1 MHHWFPCQSVWQ
13 ATITIIMFTRRN
25 STTTTRYR
33 ISSKCLGIVLLK
45 HVLFEY
51 RHWIWM
57 WPGMWTSCSVV
68 HSHLICKLWLQ
79 EVSNQLCSDIYAKAS
94 LDSEHVSDA
103 VITLSLL
110 EDHLSCNATLIIP
123 HEGDQSDWLTAAI
136 EQRNNHI
143 RVAGQPKISHYCLK
157 CMCIYTDLLTGRS
170 KHLSGRSHT
179 QPKECP
185 TSTQKDSK

>member
-1 MHHWFPCQSVWQ
+1 MCCSNIGIGYECGLVCEHHAVLSTVIWFASSDYRKSATNCAQTYMLVLPCKNNLPS
-13 ATITIIMFTRRN
+13 
-25 STTTTRYR
+25 
-33 ISSKCLGIVLLK
+33 
-45 HVLFEY
+45 
-51 RHWIWM
+51 HW
-57 WPGMWTSCSVV
+57 
-68 HSHLICKLWLQ
+68 K
-79 EVSNQLCSDIYAKAS
+79 YKAS

-143 RVAGQPKISHYCLK
+143 RVAGQPKISHYCLN
-157 CMCIYTDLLTGRS
+157 CMCIYTNLLTGRS
-170 KHLSGRSHT
+170 KHLSSSSHT